1 MTISAIRLRSIPA
14 SPRRGEL
21 RGLVMTDYG
30 FLFALG
36 LALFLAVDPFE
47 WGSERI
53 GLTKH
58 LPLMCALPALFFCM
72 VGARIFPRGL
82 TYSKT
87 LPAFWPLI
95 ALGIIIVTGSL
106 YARFALEFSNTF
118 LTTGLYIWAAPMS
131 AAMLLRSTAPDR
143 LLRAY
148 FIMLLLAGFVV
159 FGGLA
164 ANYGVRPVYHELEY
178 LFPPL
183 AVYAAFALRKGWLR
197 LLAILFF
204 LATAVMFKKNTGY
217 LTGLLVLAYLVVFI
231 YWPAWKRYDPFRRMT
246 RVYLLIVAVL
256 SLAML
261 AAFLYMHRETYLP
274 TGNPEYRLW
283 TYQRAWERFLESPAW
298 GAFFTAPGSEK
309 FTVYDTGVSL
319 NILPTHSDILDIL
332 ANGGVLGVALWL
344 WGMARVARM
353 ALQSGL
359 KPEYGGHPLAPY
371 GHALACMSL
380 AGILTYAFNPILL
393 QPAKSMLLWA
403 NLGFL
408 VGISLLLNEHQQPI
422 REFET

>member
-1 MTISAIRLRSIPA
+1 MTISDIRLRLIPTL
-14 SPRRGEL
+14 PRRGEL

-36 LALFLAVDPFE
+36 LALFLAVDPFD
-47 WGSERI
+47 WYLGRI
-53 GLTKH
+53 ALTKH
-58 LPLMCALPALFFCM
+58 LPLIFALSALLFCM

-87 LPAFWPLI
+87 LPPFWPLI
-95 ALGIIIVTGSL
+95 ALSIIIVIGSL
-106 YARFALEFSNTF
+106 YVRFALEIRETF
-118 LTTGLYIWAAPMS
+118 LIVGLYIWAAPMS
-131 AAMLLRSTAPDR
+131 AAMLLRSTAPER
-143 LLRAY
+143 LLRTY

-164 ANYGVRPVYHELEY
+164 ANYGVRQVYHELEY

-183 AVYAAFALRKGWLR
+183 AVYAAFALRRGWPR
-197 LLAILFF
+197 LLAIMFF
-204 LATAVMFKKNTGY
+204 LTTAVMFKKNTGY

-231 YWPAWKRYDPFRRMT
+231 YWPAWKRYDPLRRMT
-246 RVYLLIVAVL
+246 RVYLLIVVVL
-256 SLAML
+256 ALAML
-261 AAFLYMHRETYLP
+261 AAFLYMYRETYLP
-274 TGNPEYRLW
+274 TGNLEFRLN

-298 GAFFTAPGSEK
+298 GTFFTAPGSEK
-309 FTVYDTGVSL
+309 FTGFDTGVSH
-319 NILPTHSDILDIL
+319 NVLPTHSDILDIL

-344 WGMARVARM
+344 WGMARVARR
-353 ALQSGL
+353 ALRSVMKL
-359 KPEYGGHPLAPY
+359 EYGEHPLAPY
-371 GHALACMSL
+371 GHTLACMSL

-408 VGISLLLNEHQQPI
+408 VGISLLLSEHQQPI